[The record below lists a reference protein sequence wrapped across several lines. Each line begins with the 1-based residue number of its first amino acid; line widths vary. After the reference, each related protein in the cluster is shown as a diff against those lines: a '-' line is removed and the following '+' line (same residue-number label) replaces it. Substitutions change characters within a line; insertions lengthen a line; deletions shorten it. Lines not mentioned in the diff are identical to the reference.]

1 MTRALEGRRIV
12 VTGSSEGIGR
22 AIALC
27 LAGEGARVVVNASGR
42 GAGGPAAAAERLDA
56 LVAALVEAGGEG
68 AACVASVAEP
78 EGAAALVGTAVDAW
92 GGLDGLVNC
101 AGIPGKPANS
111 IRDIDL
117 DDWRQVLSVHL
128 DGTFLCS
135 RAAIPPLR
143 EAGGGAIVNTSSHGF
158 LGLYGG
164 SAYPAA
170 KGGINSLSWAMATD
184 LAEFGIRCNV
194 VCPGAKTRLSTGPEY
209 EEMIRGLASRGI
221 LSEGLAT
228 ISLNSPPPEEC
239 APIYAYLLSDAAKAV
254 NGRIFTASGPYVGL
268 FPIMAEQ
275 LVGTRDAG
283 DGPWTVEALA
293 AAVAGALEEEEAS

>member
-27 LAGEGARVVVNASGR
+27 LAGEGARVVVNASGQ
-42 GAGGPAAAAERLDA
+42 GAGGADAAATRLEG
-56 LVAALVEAGGEG
+56 LVGELAAAGGEG
-68 AACVASVAEP
+68 AASVGSVAEP
-78 EGAAALVGTAVDAW
+78 DGAEAIVQVAVDAF

-111 IRDIDL
+111 IRDIEL
-117 DDWRQVLSVHL
+117 EDWRRVLSVHL

-135 RAAIPPLR
+135 RAAIPRLR
-143 EAGGGAIVNTSSHGF
+143 EAGGGVIINTSSHGF
-158 LGLYGG
+158 LGMYGG

-170 KGGINSLSWAMATD
+170 KGGINSLTWCMATD
-184 LAEFGIRCNV
+184 LADFGIRCNA

-209 EEMIRGLASRGI
+209 EEMIRGLETRGI
-221 LSEGLAT
+221 LSEGLAE
-228 ISLNSPPPEEC
+228 ISLNSPPPSEC
-239 APIYAYLLSDAAKAV
+239 VPIYAYLLSDAAKEV

-268 FPIMAEQ
+268 FPLMAEKM
-275 LVGTRDAG
+275 VGARDPA

-293 AAVAGALEEEEAS
+293 TAVAETIEGEAS